1 MSPSLAAMLTL
12 SSIPMAPFKDYLET
26 GELVGIALDSDV
38 QPATIPDIPIGA
50 AQGYD
55 IGLPFYYFLA
65 FPKGTDPAIVEK
77 LSSAVKEIVAN
88 DASYA
93 ETIMNAYLQTPT
105 YYDAEE
111 GLRLMQEAY
120 EKLSR
125 LDFTN

>member
-1 MSPSLAAMLTL
+1 M
-12 SSIPMAPFKDYLET
+12 
-26 GELVGIALDSDV
+26 
-38 QPATIPDIPIGA
+38 
-50 AQGYD
+50 
-55 IGLPFYYFLA
+55 
-65 FPKGTDPAIVEK
+65 
-77 LSSAVKEIVAN
+77 KEIVAN
-88 DASYA
+88 DAGYA